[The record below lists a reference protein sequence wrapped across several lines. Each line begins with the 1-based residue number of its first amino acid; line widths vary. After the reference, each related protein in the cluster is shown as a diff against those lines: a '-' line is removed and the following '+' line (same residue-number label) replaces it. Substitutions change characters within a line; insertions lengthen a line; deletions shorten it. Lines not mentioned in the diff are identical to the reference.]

1 MRQPPTTP
9 SPPPEGQLPI
19 TGTTPTIPSPRETTT
34 DAPDTLLRGR
44 KLANSGYRTSGLDA
58 ARKMV
63 REDIDHFVTLP
74 LNVLWSIPLAC
85 ELGDIQ
91 QHLIRQGWLSDGRWN
106 SRKISKENINSC
118 LSLSERE
125 AFQPLAD
132 IFNEILTCSQAAM
145 IRKDVQRMVHAGKIA
160 PRSDRISKHRPD
172 AFLLMKSSLESNPRE
187 APGARMPDTVHWR
200 DITCPFEYKF
210 GDGNEEDVGLSI
222 QY

>member
-19 TGTTPTIPSPRETTT
+19 PGTTPTTPPPRETTT
-34 DAPDTLLRGR
+34 NAPDTLLRER

-63 REDIDHFVTLP
+63 RKDIGHFVTLP
-74 LNVLWSIPLAC
+74 LKVLWSTPLAC

-106 SRKISKENINSC
+106 SRKISKENLNSR
-118 LSLSERE
+118 SGLSEWD

-132 IFNEILTCSQAAM
+132 IFNEILTCSQAAT
-145 IRKDVQRMVHAGKIA
+145 IRKDVHRMVHAGQIA
-160 PRSDRISKHRPD
+160 PKSDRISKHRPD
-172 AFLLMKSSLESNPRE
+172 AFLLMKSSLKSNPQE
-187 APGARMPDTVHWR
+187 APGAKTPDTVHWR

-210 GDGNEEDVGLSI
+210 GDGDEEDVGLNI